1 MNNPEWPAGQNK
13 VILEAGYKRL
23 AFRCVRHELKQLFS
37 FILTFL
43 YKQEIIPEK
52 EALTENWFSITMDL
66 LLPILP
72 ESYQF
77 NPNLQLKWKAKR
89 TVS

>member
-1 MNNPEWPAGQNK
+1 MNNPERPAGQNK
-13 VILEAGYKRL
+13 VILEAGYKRF
-23 AFRCVRHELKQLFS
+23 AFRCLRHELKQLFS